1 MGELKKVLVTATN
14 YSRLCAEAKRLLEE
28 GGCEVIENKVGRP
41 HTFEELAPLVTDIDG
56 VVAGVDTWDEAV
68 FQLAPKLKAIARFGV
83 GVDNIDLAKARE
95 YGVRVTN
102 VPGGNANAVAELTVG
117 MLLALI
123 RSIPAL
129 HQSARRGYWDRH
141 VGGELAGKTVA
152 LLGFGNIAQMVAK
165 KLSGFDVEIIAYDKY
180 PNAAKAAELGVE
192 LVSAGEALARG
203 DIVSMHLPSLP
214 ETRHMMNDGRFAA
227 MKRGAYF
234 INTARGALVDE
245 AALYR
250 ALKSGTI
257 AGAAI
262 DVYETEPVSAD
273 NPLFQLDNII
283 TTPHTAA
290 ETEETY
296 RRVGLVTAQALLD
309 VFAGKQP
316 DNPVAAG

>member
-28 GGCEVIENKVGRP
+28 NGCEVIENKLGRP
-41 HTFEELAPLVTDIDG
+41 HTFEELAPLVTEIDG

-68 FQLAPKLKAIARFGV
+68 FRLAPKLKAIARFGV

-95 YGVRVTN
+95 YGVQVTN

-117 MLLALI
+117 LLLALI
-123 RSIPAL
+123 RNIPAL

-141 VGGELAGKTVA
+141 VGGELSGKTVA

-165 KLSGFDVEIIAYDKY
+165 KLNGFDVAIVACDKY
-180 PNAAKAAELGVE
+180 PNVAKAAELGVE
-192 LVSAGEALARG
+192 LVSAEEALTRG

-214 ETRHMMNDGRFAA
+214 ETRHMMNDARFES

-245 AALYR
+245 GALYR

-316 DNPVAAG
+316 DNPVAG